1 VEPNVAL
8 GELIEVFPRAVIA
21 EASALGHLLEQAVV
35 YLLEQAVERL
45 NEEKKRR
52 REKRVK
58 MASTVYKYDIQVIA
72 EELAEAKYDGKDYY
86 DLTNEQQTAVY
97 EQAMQVWRDQQ

>member
-1 VEPNVAL
+1 MSSR
-8 GELIEVFPRAVIA
+8 G
-21 EASALGHLLEQAVV
+21 
-35 YLLEQAVERL
+35 
-45 NEEKKRR
+45 
-52 REKRVK
+52 
-58 MASTVYKYDIQVIA
+58 TDYKYDIQVIA

>member
-1 VEPNVAL
+1 
-8 GELIEVFPRAVIA
+8 
-21 EASALGHLLEQAVV
+21 
-35 YLLEQAVERL
+35 LLEQAVERL

-72 EELAEAKYDGKDYY
+72 EELAEVKYERDYY
-86 DLTNEQQTAVY
+86 EVGH
-97 EQAMQVWRDQQ
+97 

>member
-8 GELIEVFPRAVIA
+8 GELIEVFPHAVIA
-21 EASALGHLLEQAVV
+21 EASALGN
-35 YLLEQAVERL
+35 LLEQAVERL

-58 MASTVYKYDIQVIA
+58 MASTFYKYDIQVIA